1 MEPTHPATPEAHEP
15 KQPVPP
21 QPSDT
26 GHLPGYDEL
35 ESAYA
40 TLRKRSC
47 KPHRASRR
55 LPALMLMGC
64 CALTLVGLPGCAA
77 FDRAGSALGDLAST
91 SVQDALD
98 DASSTLDEAANDLSD
113 LESAAAETA
122 TETLQDL
129 TS

>member
-1 MEPTHPATPEAHEP
+1 MEPTHPATPEPCDP
-15 KQPVPP
+15 KRSASP
-21 QPSDT
+21 QPNDT
-26 GHLPGYDEL
+26 DRLPDYDEL

-40 TLRKRSC
+40 ALRKRSP

-55 LPALMLMGC
+55 LPALLLMGC
-64 CALTLVGLPGCAA
+64 CALTLGGLPGCAA
-77 FDRAGSALGDLAST
+77 FDRAGCALGDLAST